1 MHEMSV
7 ATSLIEEILGNIRRL
22 ESSDGKEVMKVEE
35 VTLEIGELAFISE
48 MQLEFCYNLLAKE
61 QEELR
66 DSKLT
71 ILKVEAKVRCNG
83 CGFKGGLDTL
93 EEPADHRMVV
103 SFACPECGGTLDIEQ
118 GRGMILKNIS
128 VQVED

>member
-7 ATSLIEEILGNIRRL
+7 ATSLIEEILSNIRRL
-22 ESSDGKEVMKVEE
+22 ETNGKNIMKVEE

-61 QEELR
+61 HEELK

-71 ILKVEAKVRCNG
+71 IEKAEAKVRCDG
-83 CGFKGGLDTL
+83 CSFKGGLGSL

-118 GRGMILKNIS
+118 GRGMILKNVS